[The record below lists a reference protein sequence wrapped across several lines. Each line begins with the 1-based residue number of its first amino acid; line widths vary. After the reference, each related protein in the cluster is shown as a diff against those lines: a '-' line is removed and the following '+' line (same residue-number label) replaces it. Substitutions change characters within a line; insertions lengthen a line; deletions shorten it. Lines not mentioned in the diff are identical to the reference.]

1 MHSIDE
7 ILKLVHDSDGSV
19 DIRDHLELLKDYA
32 SKCDHVT
39 ELGVRWVVST
49 WYFIAGKPKKL
60 RSFDITHFSEYGVDE
75 NVLRQVS
82 TNSDVDFEFIQED
95 VLTTNKIEETDL
107 LFIDTIHNYKQLK
120 MELHLHGN
128 KARKYLIFHD
138 VISFGEQDEEPTP
151 INPDWS
157 EELKAYHSSLE
168 DHSGINQAIVEFL
181 LDNRHWCIDK
191 LAVGSNGLMV
201 LRRE

>member
-7 ILKLVHDSDGSV
+7 ILKIVHDSDGSV
-19 DIRDHLELLKDYA
+19 DIRDHLELLKEYA

-82 TNSDVDFEFIQED
+82 ANSDVDFEFIQED

-157 EELKAYHSSLE
+157 EELKAYYSSLE
-168 DHSGINQAIVEFL
+168 DHSGINQAIVEFM
-181 LDNRHWCIDK
+181 LDNRHWFIDK